1 MAFYLFLG
9 KLSQID
15 TSGVQALSGA
25 SSGAI
30 LALLWVVFKGDIPE
44 MLDFSLKVPI
54 KTVMRPNIKNLLLN
68 FGLVPLERVQKL
80 FQTIFIKSFGKHDMT
95 FGQLYKV
102 RPVDLYISAFCVDRC
117 ETEYFS
123 WKSHP
128 GQSVIDALCASVA
141 VPLLFSSV
149 LIGPWRYVDGATQ
162 EEVPAMPFIG
172 LDPSETLAIR
182 TISAPPKPT
191 KNLAT
196 FVMNIFSSALRLRHK
211 CPFQAYHMDVSK
223 VDVFDFGADRL
234 RLFCDGQKSQT
245 LVNAT
250 HHPVWPRAEEW
261 IEAHIRQGEQGQEG
275 VLVHTEGEQDA
286 RQGSPGLRCGDCRS
300 APAPHR
306 PPQEGDAD
314 ALRLS
319 PS

>member
-15 TSGVQALSGA
+15 TSCVRALSGA

-44 MLDFSLKVPI
+44 MLDFSVKASV
-54 KTVMRPNIKNLLLN
+54 KAAMRPNIKNLLLN
-68 FGLVPLERVQKL
+68 FGLVPVERIQKL
-80 FQTIFIKSFGKHDMT
+80 FQTIFLKSFGKHDMT
-95 FGQLYKV
+95 FEQLHQV

-128 GQSVIDALCASVA
+128 KQSVIDVLCASVA

-172 LDPSETLAIR
+172 MDPSETLAIR
-182 TISAPPKPT
+182 TTPSPPKPT

-196 FVMNIFSSALRLRHK
+196 FVMNLFSSALRLRHK
-211 CPFQAYHMDVSK
+211 CPFQAYHVDVSK

-245 LVNAT
+245 LVNAA
-250 HHPVWPRAEEW
+250 HHPLWPRAEEW
-261 IEAHIRQGEQGQEG
+261 IETHIRKGEQGPEG
-275 VLVHTEGEQDA
+275 LFVHTEGEQDA
-286 RQGSPGLRCGDCRS
+286 RQGSTSLRCGDCGP
-300 APAPHR
+300 APASHR
-306 PPQEGDAD
+306 PPQEGDVD
-314 ALRLS
+314 ALWLS